1 MISDILD
8 KKLAIQDSLIS
19 FLEVS
24 IQLKKLSNKV
34 DDIIAKL
41 EMQKKECDKIVSD
54 FEKDMEKEMLND
66 QKKNIKVWNKKRR

>member
-41 EMQKKECDKIVSD
+41 EMQKKECDKIISD
-54 FEKDMEKEMLND
+54 YDKHIEKEMLDD
-66 QKKNIKVWNKKRR
+66 QKKNNKV

>member
-66 QKKNIKVWNKKRR
+66 QKKNIKV

>member
-1 MISDILD
+1 MISEILD

-41 EMQKKECDKIVSD
+41 EEEKKECDKIVSN
-54 FEKDMEKEMLND
+54 FEKDMEKEMLDD
-66 QKKNIKVWNKKRR
+66 QKKNIKVWNKERR

>member
-1 MISDILD
+1 MISEILD

-41 EMQKKECDKIVSD
+41 EEEKKECDKIVSD
-54 FEKDMEKEMLND
+54 FEKDMEKEMLDD
-66 QKKNIKVWNKKRR
+66 QKKNIKVWNKERR

>member
-1 MISDILD
+1 MITEILD

-66 QKKNIKVWNKKRR
+66 QKKNIKV

>member
-8 KKLAIQDSLIS
+8 KKLAIQDNLIS

-24 IQLKKLSNKV
+24 IELKKLSNKV

-66 QKKNIKVWNKKRR
+66 QKKNIKVCK

>member
-66 QKKNIKVWNKKRR
+66 QKKNIKVWNKERR

>member
-1 MISDILD
+1 MNDILD
-8 KKLAIQDSLIS
+8 KKLAIQDNLIS

-34 DDIIAKL
+34 DDIIEKL

-54 FEKDMEKEMLND
+54 FEKDMEKEMLDD
-66 QKKNIKVWNKKRR
+66 QKKNI

>member
-1 MISDILD
+1 MNDILD
-8 KKLAIQDSLIS
+8 KKLAIQDNLIS

-41 EMQKKECDKIVSD
+41 EDAKKECDKIVSD
-54 FEKDMEKEMLND
+54 FEKDMEKEMLDD
-66 QKKNIKVWNKKRR
+66 QKKNI

>member
-1 MISDILD
+1 MISEILD

-34 DDIIAKL
+34 DDIITKL
-41 EMQKKECDKIVSD
+41 EEEKKECDKIVSD
-54 FEKDMEKEMLND
+54 FEKDMEKEMLDD
-66 QKKNIKVWNKKRR
+66 QKKNIKVCK

>member
-1 MISDILD
+1 MITEILD

-34 DDIIAKL
+34 DDIITKL
-41 EMQKKECDKIVSD
+41 EEEKKECDKIVSD
-54 FEKDMEKEMLND
+54 FEKDMEKEMLDD
-66 QKKNIKVWNKKRR
+66 QKKNIKVCK

>member
-1 MISDILD
+1 MITEILD

-34 DDIIAKL
+34 DDIITKL
-41 EMQKKECDKIVSD
+41 EEEKKECDKIVSD

-66 QKKNIKVWNKKRR
+66 QKKNIKVCK

>member
-1 MISDILD
+1 MNDILD
-8 KKLAIQDSLIS
+8 KKLAIQDNLIS

-34 DDIIAKL
+34 DDIIEKL
-41 EMQKKECDKIVSD
+41 EDAKKECDKIVSD

-66 QKKNIKVWNKKRR
+66 QKKNIKV

>member
-1 MISDILD
+1 MISEILD
-8 KKLAIQDSLIS
+8 KKLAIQDNLIS

-24 IQLKKLSNKV
+24 IELKKLSNKV

-41 EMQKKECDKIVSD
+41 EEEKKECDKIVSD

-66 QKKNIKVWNKKRR
+66 QKKNIKV

>member
-1 MISDILD
+1 MITEILD

-41 EMQKKECDKIVSD
+41 EEEKKECDKIVSD

>member
-1 MISDILD
+1 MITEILD

-54 FEKDMEKEMLND
+54 FEKDMEKEMLDD
-66 QKKNIKVWNKKRR
+66 QKKNIKV

>member
-1 MISDILD
+1 MITEILD
-8 KKLAIQDSLIS
+8 KKLAIQDNLIS

-41 EMQKKECDKIVSD
+41 EEEKKECDKIVSD
-54 FEKDMEKEMLND
+54 FEKDMEKERLND
-66 QKKNIKVWNKKRR
+66 QKKNIKVWNKARR

>member
-1 MISDILD
+1 MITEILD

-41 EMQKKECDKIVSD
+41 EEEKKECDKIVSD

-66 QKKNIKVWNKKRR
+66 QKKNIKV